1 MRRPRKMSTG
11 PKPGTMKAGAF
22 DAFRLA
28 RERGSLRGDFDAAA
42 SDRLYDWLAP
52 GDAPIAWSISGT
64 TDALGRLAI
73 AIELEGTV
81 PLECQRC
88 LAPMT
93 WPVRQRTVALL
104 AKSEAE
110 GDALDADSDEEV
122 LVAAQP
128 LDALALVEDELLL
141 SLPYAPTHAKA
152 NARHPNERAR
162 AGNPHGVPQLPDE
175 SIDKRST
182 TWLSSRTRNLRRSAA
197 CTARTTSSP
206 PRRLPW
212 NR

>member
-1 MRRPRKMSTG
+1 
-11 PKPGTMKAGAF
+11 MKAGAF

-28 RERGSLRGDFDAAA
+28 RERGALHGDFDAAA
-42 SDRLYDWLAP
+42 SERLYDWLAP
-52 GDAPIAWSISGT
+52 GDGPIAWSIAGT

-73 AIELEGTV
+73 AIELNGTV

-110 GDALDADSDEEV
+110 GDTLDVDSDEEV
-122 LVAAQP
+122 LVAAEP

-141 SLPYAPTHAKA
+141 SLPYAPTHG
-152 NARHPNERAR
+152 E
-162 AGNPHGVPQLPDE
+162 GE
-175 SIDKRST
+175 C
-182 TWLSSRTRNLRRSAA
+182 AA
-197 CTARTTSSP
+197 P
-206 PRRLPW
+206 E
-212 NR
+212 